1 MSRLFDGDL
10 DYIKVDDDA
19 RLESSSSISISCW
32 YYPTG
37 DPGTNGGRII
47 SKNDGTDNDAYALT
61 HILSNDQ
68 LQFRIRTTTGTANI
82 SVNDIFTTYDQWY
95 HLMGLWATWGTA
107 MRLYVDG
114 TQVGSSL
121 TRTGA
126 LLNTTDPF
134 SIGGHAG
141 SDTRRVQGRIAEV
154 GIWNFRISS
163 SGPPGV
169 MRRVRNYPQNN
180 VLYMPLWGK
189 SATEMEY
196 TFGGSYTVTHVSGP
210 TVADHAPCGPKFT
223 CDIWPSLPAAVAPA
237 GAIAG
242 IAVFNW
248 TALSPR
254 AFEAKVAEST
264 WTALNASP
272 FAAGLPTSTWTALQP
287 RAFDAGIPTSV
298 WTALQPQGIHRVG
311 QALSKWIALNAVPF
325 AAGQASSTWTGLKAR
340 AFDAGLPSSTWTA
353 LNAKWKIRTAI
364 PTSVWTAFN
373 AITTLAADI
382 DVIPDSTWTALN
394 VAPHGKPGIAS
405 SNWNALNATPRA
417 RAELPASRW
426 TALNATPRARA
437 TIALSLWSSLE
448 ATAAPESLQKIIEET
463 EMEFSV
469 TQESEMDFS
478 VTQETEAEI

>member
-154 GIWNFRISS
+154 
-163 SGPPGV
+163 
-169 MRRVRNYPQNN
+169 
-180 VLYMPLWGK
+180 
-189 SATEMEY
+189 
-196 TFGGSYTVTHVSGP
+196 
-210 TVADHAPCGPKFT
+210 
-223 CDIWPSLPAAVAPA
+223 
-237 GAIAG
+237 
-242 IAVFNW
+242 
-248 TALSPR
+248 
-254 AFEAKVAEST
+254 
-264 WTALNASP
+264 
-272 FAAGLPTSTWTALQP
+272 
-287 RAFDAGIPTSV
+287 
-298 WTALQPQGIHRVG
+298 
-311 QALSKWIALNAVPF
+311 
-325 AAGQASSTWTGLKAR
+325 
-340 AFDAGLPSSTWTA
+340 
-353 LNAKWKIRTAI
+353 
-364 PTSVWTAFN
+364 
-373 AITTLAADI
+373 
-382 DVIPDSTWTALN
+382 
-394 VAPHGKPGIAS
+394 
-405 SNWNALNATPRA
+405 
-417 RAELPASRW
+417 
-426 TALNATPRARA
+426 
-437 TIALSLWSSLE
+437 
-448 ATAAPESLQKIIEET
+448 
-463 EMEFSV
+463 
-469 TQESEMDFS
+469 
-478 VTQETEAEI
+478 